1 MLGLLLWKIKKE
13 LQLLEIFTQEIL
25 EESNRKPKKIWVDKG
40 SKFYDRSMKSWL
52 KKKYA
57 IEMYSIH
64 NEGKSDVPESFV
76 RALKNK
82 VYMHMT

>member
-1 MLGLLLWKIKKE
+1 M
-13 LQLLEIFTQEIL
+13 
-25 EESNRKPKKIWVDKG
+25 DKG